1 MRYQTFR
8 NAVVGML
15 GLSLLGGTL
24 LINPPAPALDQPQA
38 SAFVYLPDITERG
51 KTTAKATDAKRQ
63 APSPCRTLPDRKTGA
78 RDPFKQLLRGIM
90 L

>member
-8 NAVVGML
+8 NVVVGML
-15 GLSLLGGTL
+15 ALSLLTGSL
-24 LINPPAPALDQPQA
+24 LFTMPALDQPQA
-38 SAFVYLPDITERG
+38 SAFVYLPDITDRG
-51 KTTAKATDAKRQ
+51 KTTAKPDPKRQ
-63 APSPCRTLPDRKTGA
+63 APSPCKAQPDRKTGV

>member
-15 GLSLLGGTL
+15 SLSLLAGTL
-24 LINPPAPALDQPQA
+24 LVNMPALDQTQT
-38 SAFVYLPDITERG
+38 SAFVYLPDVTDRG
-51 KTTAKATDAKRQ
+51 KTAVKPTDAKRQ
-63 APSPCRTLPDRKTGA
+63 GPNPCKTQPDRKTGV

>member
-24 LINPPAPALDQPQA
+24 LVNPPALDQPQA
-38 SAFVYLPDITERG
+38 SAFVYLPDVTERG
-51 KTTAKATDAKRQ
+51 KTTAKPADPKRQ
-63 APSPCRTLPDRKTGA
+63 GASPCKTMPERKSGA

>member
-15 GLSLLGGTL
+15 ALSLLGGTL
-24 LINPPAPALDQPQA
+24 LINTPAPALDQPQA
-38 SAFVYLPDITERG
+38 SAFIYLPEVTERG
-51 KTTAKATDAKRQ
+51 KITAKAADPKRQ
-63 APSPCRTLPDRKTGA
+63 APSPCKAVPDRKTGV
-78 RDPFKQLLRGIM
+78 RDPFKNLLRGIM

>member
-1 MRYQTFR
+1 MRYQTLR

-15 GLSLLGGTL
+15 SLSLLAGTL
-24 LINPPAPALDQPQA
+24 LINTPALDQPQA
-38 SAFVYLPDITERG
+38 LAFVYLPDVTERG
-51 KTTAKATDAKRQ
+51 KTAAKPTDAKRQ
-63 APSPCRTLPDRKTGA
+63 GPSPCKAPPDRKTGV